1 MRGRKAGG
9 RAAVPRALHIPSGFF
24 FLARSPVPALPAPLH
39 KKRRTDS
46 SIDRRTRRNWRS
58 LRVGS
63 PATESSSPVVASS
76 SSNRPAV
83 ICLSSSSATA
93 RSRCAG
99 GRVRGTPGLNRA
111 DARTAAGTESP
122 HEHSSYARPVCQSC
136 GGGEGVNAGPGWA
149 AGRGGHARDR
159 RWRGARGA
167 KHVSKKK
174 SARPLVLARSRPPNP
189 PRPRPPGPGRLGCSF
204 DRPLGGGQAG
214 LGCGDGHRGR
224 GEAGRGAG
232 DGRPGAPLCLP
243 FFLRPPRRRAPP
255 ARAPPPLQL
264 APMGKLA
271 PSVMA
276 SERDTA
282 QLRHTRSRAR
292 AGKTQKGRGSRQKNG
307 MKAKRAAYLPAS
319 ACFFSCVPPVNRS
332 LLSLPLSPWGS
343 EGGAGPRARRVG
355 HA

>member
-1 MRGRKAGG
+1 M
-9 RAAVPRALHIPSGFF
+9 
-24 FLARSPVPALPAPLH
+24 
-39 KKRRTDS
+39 
-46 SIDRRTRRNWRS
+46 
-58 LRVGS
+58 
-63 PATESSSPVVASS
+63 VASS

-159 RWRGARGA
+159 RWRWARGA

-282 QLRHTRSRAR
+282 QLRHTRSPPPQSAEGNHSGCDRWKRIKASS
-292 AGKTQKGRGSRQKNG
+292 AAANSENGSGRGRERGPGRERGRSPTRQ
-307 MKAKRAAYLPAS
+307 L
-319 ACFFSCVPPVNRS
+319 
-332 LLSLPLSPWGS
+332 
-343 EGGAGPRARRVG
+343 RRVASRVPDLDAVG
-355 HA
+355 IFILRNGVHGADEAHRPGGFQQAALQRIDMG